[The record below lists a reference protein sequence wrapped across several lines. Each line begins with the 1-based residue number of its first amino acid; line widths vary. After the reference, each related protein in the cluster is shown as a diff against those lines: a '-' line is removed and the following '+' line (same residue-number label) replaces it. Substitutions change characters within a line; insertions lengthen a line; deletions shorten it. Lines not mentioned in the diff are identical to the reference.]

1 MGYINDFETDFI
13 DMINDELEKES
24 LDREHFQEFFDD
36 CINDYISQEID
47 TALIY
52 YSDQIEVIKELHL
65 YDFSHLDNP
74 QNMTQVCYMGIYDE
88 IINSGKIFEI
98 NNYNYKK

>member
-13 DMINDELEKES
+13 DMINDELESKTWTKEDFK
-24 LDREHFQEFFDD
+24 LTFDD
-36 CINDYISQEID
+36 IINDYLHQEID
-47 TALIY
+47 NTLIY
-52 YSDQIEVIKELHL
+52 YSDQIEIIKELHL

-74 QNMTQVCYMGIYDE
+74 QSLAQVCYMGIYDE
-88 IINSGKIFEI
+88 LINSGKIFEI